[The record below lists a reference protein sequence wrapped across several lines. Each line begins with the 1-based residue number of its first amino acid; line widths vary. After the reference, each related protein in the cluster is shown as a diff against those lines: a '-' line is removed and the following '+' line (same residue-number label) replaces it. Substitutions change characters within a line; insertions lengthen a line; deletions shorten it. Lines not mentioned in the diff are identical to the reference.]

1 MKSGSGIPDINPSKM
16 NRTLKYSLIGVGLT
30 AATIVTISL
39 LRRRKLRRELG
50 IETPNNNNNSS
61 TNNKPKGDDKLPL
74 KKGSYG
80 ERVKTLQ
87 GALVKLNGYN
97 LGTSGPNNDGVD
109 GDFGPLTE
117 AAVLK
122 FQRRQDYMRNYGAL
136 STGAYKM
143 GEVDKTTYFLI
154 TGQSV

>member
-1 MKSGSGIPDINPSKM
+1 MKSGNGIPNINPCKM

-39 LRRRKLRRELG
+39 LRRRKLRRELA
-50 IETPNNNNNSS
+50 IETPSNGGSRTPS
-61 TNNKPKGDDKLPL
+61 KPKGDDKFPL

-87 GALVKLNGYN
+87 TALSKLNGYN

-109 GDFGPLTE
+109 GDFGPLTD
-117 AAVLK
+117 AAVRK
-122 FQRRQDYMRNYGAL
+122 FQGQQDYLRNYGAL
-136 STGAYKM
+136 STGAFKF

-154 TGQSV
+154 TGQSA

>member
-1 MKSGSGIPDINPSKM
+1 M

-39 LRRRKLRRELG
+39 LKKRRFIRNLEKENNDDNEVR
-50 IETPNNNNNSS
+50 TPS
-61 TNNKPKGDDKLPL
+61 KPKGDDKLPL

-87 GALVKLNGYN
+87 AALGKLNGYN

-109 GDFGPLTE
+109 GDFGPLTD
-117 AAVLK
+117 AAVRK
-122 FQRRQDYMRNYGAL
+122 FQSQQSYITSFGAI
-136 STGAYKM
+136 SNGAFKF
-143 GEVDKTTYFLI
+143 GEVDGATFFLI
-154 TGQSV
+154 TGQSA